1 MDSQGELEKMRKYLG
16 DNIKPGLE
24 EMVQEELGRLI
35 RLLPDIG
42 EDSYLIKQVEIAG
55 KALLQEQPNIKLAVT
70 IREDIENR
78 LDEATV
84 QARQKTLVDSLKEG
98 IQQERNA
105 GYQEE
110 LAQFVQLIPDIDDD
124 DSLLAE
130 MEVAAQAF
138 LQDKPNMKLA
148 VAVRDDIKKRL
159 RKKHSILSLFSGES
173 PTWQVISGVIT
184 FCILMTIIIISATL
198 IFGTSSYPMA
208 LYQFVSQKVLVLAV
222 IAGALGGLTRL
233 MVRMPDLGRL
243 RDAPFPVLF
252 TTGLF
257 RPMIGMAFAFF
268 VAAIVESK
276 FLHLNFAHPRD
287 QKFFFVGLGFIS
299 GFSEIFARHI
309 MTKTE
314 ETVSSLARKKQ
325 S

>member
-16 DNIKPGLE
+16 DNIKPGLD

-55 KALLQEQPNIKLAVT
+55 KALLQEQPNVKLAVT
-70 IREDIENR
+70 IREDIEKR
-78 LDEATV
+78 LDEVTV
-84 QARQKTLVDSLKEG
+84 QARQKALVDSLKEA

-124 DSLLAE
+124 YSLLAE

-148 VAVRDDIKKRL
+148 VAVREDIKKRL
-159 RKKHSILSLFSGES
+159 RKKHGFRSLFSG
-173 PTWQVISGVIT
+173 PTWQVIAGV
-184 FCILMTIIIISATL
+184 L
-198 IFGTSSYPMA
+198 IF
-208 LYQFVSQKVLVLAV
+208 FVLMIPLILLVTWICDEKFRTLASRPFVLA
-222 IAGALGGLTRL
+222 IMAGALGGLTRL
-233 MVRMPDLGRL
+233 MVRMPDLSRL
-243 RDAPFPVLF
+243 RDVEFPVLF
-252 TTGLF
+252 TTGCF
-257 RPMIGMAFAFF
+257 RPLIGMAFAIF
-268 VAAIVESK
+268 VAAIMESN
-276 FLHLNFAHPRD
+276 FLNVNFRELNEP
-287 QKFFFVGLGFIS
+287 FFYVTLGYIS
-299 GFSEIFARHI
+299 GFSEIFARGI

-314 ETVSSLARKKQ
+314 ATITSLARKKQ